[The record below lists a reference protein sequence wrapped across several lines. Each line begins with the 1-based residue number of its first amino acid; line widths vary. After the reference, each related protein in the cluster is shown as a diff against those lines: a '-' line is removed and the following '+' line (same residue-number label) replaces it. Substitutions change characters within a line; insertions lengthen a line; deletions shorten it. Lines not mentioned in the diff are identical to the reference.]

1 MKDKMETKKCYLIQE
16 WLGDSYKIC
25 GVYDTV
31 EDFIPEMKK
40 YIERDGSLKIIRHK
54 YVDKDKL
61 NIYVQ
66 DSKNSKE
73 KYTEEFLITYIKL
86 NTIL

>member
-54 YVDKDKL
+54 YVDKDQADTLRKRYLTVINKKL
-61 NIYVQ
+61 N
-66 DSKNSKE
+66 
-73 KYTEEFLITYIKL
+73 L
-86 NTIL
+86 